1 MLLGLAPAFFTS
13 AHPLKM
19 SVANLTYDEA
29 RERYELDLRM
39 YIDDFLVV
47 SGILEHESQYR
58 PSLTSV
64 PSKSVVAA
72 YVEENFKITVNDQE
86 LDLEVH
92 RIKFEELTIY
102 VTFKIK
108 DIVEP
113 GRINTI
119 EVKDSIFVDRFV
131 NQRNIIHVEIP
142 GLRRRSLLFNKYQQ
156 EGILE
161 FD

>member
-1 MLLGLAPAFFTS
+1 
-13 AHPLKM
+13 M
-19 SVANLTYDEA
+19 SVANLSYDES

-39 YIDDFLVV
+39 YIDDFMVV
-47 SGILEHESQYR
+47 SGILEHESQYK

-64 PSKSVVAA
+64 PSKSMVAA
-72 YVEENFKITVNDQE
+72 YVEENFKISINNQE

-92 RIKFEELTIY
+92 RIKFEELTIF

-113 GRINTI
+113 GHIETI
-119 EVKDSIFVDRFV
+119 EVKDSIFVDRYV
-131 NQRNIIHVEIP
+131 NQRNVIHVEIP
-142 GLRRRSLLFNKYQQ
+142 GSRRRSLLFNKYQQ
-156 EGILE
+156 EGTIE

>member
-1 MLLGLAPAFFTS
+1 
-13 AHPLKM
+13 M
-19 SVANLTYDEA
+19 SVANLSYDES

-39 YIDDFLVV
+39 YIDDFMVV
-47 SGILEHESQYR
+47 SGILEHESQYK

-64 PSKSVVAA
+64 PSKSMVAA
-72 YVEENFKITVNDQE
+72 YVEENFKISINNQE

-108 DIVEP
+108 EIVEP
-113 GRINTI
+113 GHIESI

-142 GLRRRSLLFNKYQQ
+142 GLKRRSLLFNKYQQ
-156 EGILE
+156 EGVLD

>member
-1 MLLGLAPAFFTS
+1 MLLALATVFPVF

-19 SVANLTYDEA
+19 SVANLSYDES

-72 YVEENFKITVNDQE
+72 YVEENFKISINDVA

-108 DIVEP
+108 DIVKP
-113 GRINTI
+113 GNIDTI

-131 NQRNIIHVEIP
+131 NQRNVIHVEIP
-142 GLRRRSLLFNKYQQ
+142 GVRRRSLLFNKYQQ
-156 EGILE
+156 EGILT

>member
-1 MLLGLAPAFFTS
+1 
-13 AHPLKM
+13 M
-19 SVANLTYDEA
+19 SVANLSYDES

-39 YIDDFLVV
+39 YIDDFMVV
-47 SGILEHESQYR
+47 SGILEHESQYK

-64 PSKSVVAA
+64 PSKSMVAA
-72 YVEENFKITVNDQE
+72 YVEENFKISINNQE

-108 DIVEP
+108 EIVEP
-113 GRINTI
+113 GHIESI

-131 NQRNIIHVEIP
+131 NQRNVIHVEIP
-142 GLRRRSLLFNKYQQ
+142 GLKRRSLLFNKYQQ
-156 EGILE
+156 EGVLD

>member
-1 MLLGLAPAFFTS
+1 MSLAPVFQAA

-19 SVANLTYDEA
+19 SVANLSYDES

-39 YIDDFLVV
+39 YIDDFMVV
-47 SGILEHESQYR
+47 SGILEHESQYK

-64 PSKSVVAA
+64 PSKSMVAA
-72 YVEENFKITVNDQE
+72 YVEENFKISINNQE

-108 DIVEP
+108 EIVEP
-113 GRINTI
+113 GHIESI

-131 NQRNIIHVEIP
+131 NQRNVIHVEIP
-142 GLRRRSLLFNKYQQ
+142 GLKRRSLLFNKYQQ
-156 EGILE
+156 EGVLD